1 MRQKKIKGLDKTKM
15 QELEA
20 ITSPLKLKLEG
31 TIHLEVGSGKGQFIS
46 SLAND
51 NKDINY
57 VALERNMD
65 VCYRISQK
73 KQEKQIKNL
82 TVILDDS
89 ANILEYLEP
98 NSVDLIYLNF
108 SDPWP
113 KDRHHK
119 RRLTYYSFLELYLKL
134 LKKDGVIQF
143 RTDHESFFNDSITYI
158 SKYFDIFQIDFD
170 YQSDKYY
177 TEYEIKRIE
186 KGNLYQLKA
195 RVKNV

>member
-31 TIHLEVGSGKGQFIS
+31 IIHLEVGSGKGQFIS

-73 KQEKQIKNL
+73 KQENQIKNL

-89 ANILEYLEP
+89 SNILEYLEP

>member
-73 KQEKQIKNL
+73 KQEQQIKNL

-158 SKYFDIFQIDFD
+158 SKYFDIFQKDFD

>member
-31 TIHLEVGSGKGQFIS
+31 TVHLEVGSGKGQFIS

-73 KQEKQIKNL
+73 KQEQQIKNL

-158 SKYFDIFQIDFD
+158 SKYFDIFQKDFD

>member
-15 QELEA
+15 QELET

-73 KQEKQIKNL
+73 KQEQQIKNL
-82 TVILDDS
+82 TVVLDDS

-158 SKYFDIFQIDFD
+158 SKYFDIFQKDFD